1 MWKLV
6 EAELIKTRKRPM
18 YWVLLGI
25 LLAAILLVVG
35 SVYAVSKFAIKASA
49 QPVPAFIIEQLR
61 MPRSFHLPSRS
72 VVLSPAF

>member
-25 LLAAILLVVG
+25 LLAATLLLVG
-35 SVYAVSKFAIKASA
+35 
-49 QPVPAFIIEQLR
+49 
-61 MPRSFHLPSRS
+61 
-72 VVLSPAF
+72 